1 MIDTRFAKERLIKN
15 NELPS
20 LPDNWE
26 VERFRFLFSESK
38 ERNGETPVGE
48 MLSVSEYSG
57 VVPKVY
63 EHEEQK
69 RTYEELQSY
78 RVVRPGQLAV
88 NSMWLNHLGL
98 GVSEYTGHISPA
110 YAAYNISSR
119 LTKRFVHHL
128 MRSNYYLN
136 IYMRYLYGI
145 RPNSFQIKSDDWLSI
160 PIIIPPKNIQKEIA
174 DFLDR
179 ETDRVNQLI
188 EKKQKLLVVL
198 QEKQANLINHTI
210 RQGIHPNLTM
220 KRIHI
225 PGIELIPE
233 SWEVKK
239 LRHLGSLQN
248 GVSEGAEYFGE
259 GYPFVGYGD
268 VYKHFALP
276 TNVSGLAKSSDT
288 DRERYSVLAGDIF
301 FTRTS
306 EVAEEI
312 GISSVCLETIDNATF
327 SGFLIRFRPNTKA
340 LLPNFSKYY
349 FRSDIPRIFFV
360 KEMNLVTR
368 VSLSQGLLKSLPVI
382 IPPIEEQEEISHFLD
397 KKTAQINLLSKNV
410 EHSIN
415 QLKEFRIS
423 LITEA
428 VTGQLDIKSWKK
440 RGSTDERLDN
450 IEESMRA

>member
-1 MIDTRFAKERLIKN
+1 MIDQKLWLKNIPDDWSIEKLIWHFGAEKGIEAAKYTKEYCGLNPGKYPVYSGQTSNDGVMGLIATYDYDAG
-15 NELPS
+15 S
-20 LPDNWE
+20 QG
-26 VERFRFLFSESK
+26 VLFSTTVGANAMYLRHIKGKFSLSQNCMIIK
-38 ERNGETPVGE
+38 PRNNKLDIRYAHYHLIPLFRYERELIPEHMQASFRVE
-48 MLSVSEYSG
+48 DLS
-57 VVPKVY
+57 
-63 EHEEQK
+63 
-69 RTYEELQSY
+69 R
-78 RVVRPGQLAV
+78 
-88 NSMWLNHLGL
+88 
-98 GVSEYTGHISPA
+98 
-110 YAAYNISSR
+110 
-119 LTKRFVHHL
+119 
-128 MRSNYYLN
+128 YY
-136 IYMRYLYGI
+136 IA
-145 RPNSFQIKSDDWLSI
+145 
-160 PIIIPPKNIQKEIA
+160 IPPFHTQQEIA

-179 ETDRVNQLI
+179 ETDRINQLI
-188 EKKQKLLVVL
+188 EKKQKLIEVL
-198 QEKQANLINHTI
+198 QEKQANLINHAV
-210 RQGIHPNLTM
+210 RQGINPNLTM
-220 KRIHI
+220 KRIHF

-233 SWEVKK
+233 CWEVKK

-268 VYKHFALP
+268 VYNHFALP
-276 TNVSGLAKSSDT
+276 TNVSGLAKSSDI
-288 DRERYSVLAGDIF
+288 DRKRYSVLAGDVF

-312 GISSVCLETIDNATF
+312 GISSACLETIDNATF
-327 SGFLIRFRPNTKA
+327 SGFLIRFRPNGKT

-397 KKTAQINLLSKNV
+397 MKTAQINVLSKNV

-428 VTGQLDIKSWKK
+428 VTGQLDIASWKK

-450 IEESMRA
+450 IEEAMRA